1 MKKLLL
7 TLAALP
13 MAAYAGQA
21 SAQVYGNASGAVTVQ
36 NRIANL
42 EARYNA
48 GLQAGAFSNSERSAL
63 HRQLVELRAM
73 ERSYSYDGLSDAE
86 RRALQQRIRQVR
98 DQLRMAGRS
107 DWANSYGWDDRDLD
121 AHASAYGTGAYDA
134 YGRPVSHGG
143 VVYDQYGRVVAN
155 PGVTYDAYGRPITN
169 GGAVY
174 DQYGRVVANRG
185 VTYDAYGRP
194 IPNGGVVY
202 DQYGRAVP
210 NSGVVYD
217 QYGRAIPNSGVVYD
231 QYGRPVADG
240 RYGQGGPYEPV
251 QQRSGVGNAL
261 GNLLGN
267 MVGGG
272 GGVGG
277 LLGSIL
283 GRGGLRTGDVI
294 TSTIASVLGSA
305 MGFGSRYRDTNSV
318 YYRSDGQ
325 RVYEIDAR
333 THRVIRIHP
342 INR

>member
-7 TLAALP
+7 TFAALP
-13 MAAYAGQA
+13 MAVFAGQA
-21 SAQVYGNASGAVTVQ
+21 SAQVNANTNGAVTVQ

-42 EARYNA
+42 ESRFNA
-48 GLQAGAFSNSERSAL
+48 GLQAGAFTDSQRATI

-73 ERSYSYDGLSDAE
+73 ERSYSYDGISESE

-98 DQLRMAGRS
+98 DDLRRAGRT
-107 DWANSYGWDDRDLD
+107 DWASRYNWSDSEFD
-121 AHASAYGTGAYDA
+121 AYGNAQANAGVTYDA
-134 YGRPVSHGG
+134 YGRPIPNSG

-155 PGVTYDAYGRPITN
+155 QGVRYDAYGRPINN
-169 GGAVY
+169 GGVVY

-194 IPNGGVVY
+194 
-202 DQYGRAVP
+202 VP
-210 NSGVVYD
+210 N
-217 QYGRAIPNSGVVYD
+217 NGVVYD
-231 QYGRPVADG
+231 QYGRPVANG
-240 RYGQGGPYEPV
+240 YGQSQGYYGQGGPYEST
-251 QQRSGVGNAL
+251 QQRSGVGNVI
-261 GNLLGN
+261 GNVIGS
-267 MVGGG
+267 MMGGG

-294 TSTIASVLGSA
+294 TSTIGSVLGGA
-305 MGFGSRYRDTNSV
+305 MGFGSQYRDNNSV

-333 THRVIRIHP
+333 TNRVIRIHP
-342 INR
+342 VSR